1 MLPEC
6 VPGCHSTLAKRMTP
20 SPKPCRFFYNNSI
33 TSVYLAVA
41 SSTATSTHTCIHL
54 VASAHARHRVFV
66 FEPQPWKSYRNAR
79 GTTPTIDAHFAS
91 ISLRPSTFL
100 EYLTTEVGFVRQ
112 ETLGTSTAAEG
123 ATFGAG
129 KGAQRGIY
137 ALFK

>member
-1 MLPEC
+1 MQCINQILAPNLLTK
-6 VPGCHSTLAKRMTP
+6 PNARALLSNTL
-20 SPKPCRFFYNNSI
+20 
-33 TSVYLAVA
+33 
-41 SSTATSTHTCIHL
+41 
-54 VASAHARHRVFV
+54 RVFI

-79 GTTPTIDAHFAS
+79 GTTATIDAHFAS
-91 ISLRPSTFL
+91 IALRPSTFI
-100 EYLTTEVGFVRQ
+100 EYLTTEGGFSRV

>member
-1 MLPEC
+1 
-6 VPGCHSTLAKRMTP
+6 
-20 SPKPCRFFYNNSI
+20 
-33 TSVYLAVA
+33 
-41 SSTATSTHTCIHL
+41 
-54 VASAHARHRVFV
+54 VFV

-91 ISLRPSTFL
+91 IALRPSTFL
-100 EYLTTEVGFVRQ
+100 DYLTAEVGFTRY